1 LMKVSYSNNKG
12 QAMAE
17 FIIILPLLLLM
28 FIGVLQF
35 FLLAIDRIK
44 LEMTVREVMRF
55 VTTHGED
62 QEKLQDFAREFAEN
76 EGLNPENLTVLKGD
90 KQEPG
95 PKGKMAGFAEK
106 FTGVKIKL
114 EYYRQGPELLR
125 KITGKN
131 GITLKTEIF
140 TATGGPMK
148 FVLGK
153 KDKDALEDYRK
164 ETADESPVD

>member
-1 LMKVSYSNNKG
+1 MKIYRGNNKG

-17 FIIILPLLLLM
+17 FIIMLPLLLLM
-28 FIGVLQF
+28 FIGILQF
-35 FLLAIDRIK
+35 FLLSVDRIK
-44 LEMTVREVMRF
+44 LEMTAREVMRF
-55 VTTHGED
+55 VTTNGED
-62 QEKLQDFAREFAEN
+62 QEKLEAFAKEFAGN
-76 EGLNPENLTVLKGD
+76 EGLNSGNLTVIKGE

-95 PKGKMAGFAEK
+95 IRGKMAGFAEK

-114 EYYRQGPELLR
+114 EYYRQGPELLKR
-125 KITGKN
+125 ITGKN

-140 TATGGPMK
+140 TATGGLMK
-148 FVLGK
+148 FVLSK

>member
-1 LMKVSYSNNKG
+1 MKKMNGRYKG

-28 FIGVLQF
+28 FAAILQF

-62 QEKLQDFAREFAEN
+62 QEQLESFAREFAKN
-76 EGLNPENLTVLKGD
+76 EGLNPDNLTVIKGE
-90 KQEPG
+90 KQEPEIR
-95 PKGKMAGFAEK
+95 GKMAGFAEK

-114 EYYRQGPELLR
+114 EYNRQGPELLK

-131 GITLKTEIF
+131 AITLKTEIF

-148 FVLGK
+148 FVLSK

-164 ETADESPVD
+164 ENADESPVD

>member
-1 LMKVSYSNNKG
+1 MKKMYGANEG

-17 FIIILPLLLLM
+17 FVIILPLLLLM
-28 FIGVLQF
+28 FVAVLQF
-35 FLLAIDRIK
+35 FLLAVDRIK

-55 VTTHGED
+55 VTTNGED
-62 QEKLQDFAREFAEN
+62 QEQLETFAKEFAGN
-76 EGLNPENLTVLKGD
+76 EGLNPGNLTVIKGE

-95 PKGKMAGFAEK
+95 IKGKMAGFAEK

-114 EYYRQGPELLR
+114 EYYRKGPELFKR
-125 KITGKN
+125 ITGKN

-148 FVLGK
+148 FVLSK